1 MKNKLITYP
10 LIIILPALIA
20 AYIIYHNLIG
30 DSLIADSQQTT
41 VIQNK
46 PAGTRSQP
54 ANDQKR
60 PPIIQDLAISTLN
73 QPSTSDSSLPKTQK
87 NILLDVPFTSQA
99 PFGNWRDPKEQ
110 NGCEEA
116 SALMAVY
123 WARQKKLT
131 PAIALKEIIAS
142 SDYEQKKYY
151 NYYDTSAPDTVKRI
165 FNGYF
170 NFKNAILKS
179 PKSADE
185 IINEL
190 KNGKVVIVPVNG
202 QKVGNPYYTRPG
214 PLEHNLV
221 IKGFD
226 FTANEFIVNDA
237 GTRRGNGYRYKKDI
251 LWQALRDYPT
261 GQREPIKKIIK
272 DMIVVSPE

>member
-1 MKNKLITYP
+1 MKNKLIISGKIFIVGLLLLT
-10 LIIILPALIA
+10 LANVSKA
-20 AYIIYHNLIG
+20 ASVN
-30 DSLIADSQQTT
+30 
-41 VIQNK
+41 
-46 PAGTRSQP
+46 
-54 ANDQKR
+54 NDT
-60 PPIIQDLAISTLN
+60 DNA
-73 QPSTSDSSLPKTQK
+73 K
-87 NILLDVPFTSQA
+87 NILLNVPFTSQA
-99 PFGNWRDPKEQ
+99 PFGNWRDPIEQ

-142 SDYEQKKYY
+142 SNYEQKKYN

-170 NFKNAILKS
+170 NFTNAEVKNIE
-179 PKSADE
+179 SADD
-185 IINEL
+185 IITEL
-190 KNGKVVIVPVNG
+190 SNGKLVIAPANG
-202 QKVGNPYYTRPG
+202 QKLGNPHYTRPG

-226 FTANEFIVNDA
+226 FTTNEFITNDA
-237 GTRRGNGYRYKKDI
+237 GTRRGNGYRYKKDV

-261 GQREPIKKIIK
+261 GRREPIKKIIK
-272 DMIVVSPE
+272 DMIVISPE